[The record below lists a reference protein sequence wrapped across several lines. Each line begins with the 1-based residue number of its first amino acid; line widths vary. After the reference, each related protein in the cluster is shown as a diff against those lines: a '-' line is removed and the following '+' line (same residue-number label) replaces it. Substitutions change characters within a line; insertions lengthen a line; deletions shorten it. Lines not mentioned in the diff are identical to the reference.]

1 MSWQFRHKYV
11 QSKVEK
17 SIFHFIRLFSYVST
31 THFFSISHIYIIMY
45 CYGFYFD
52 LIGHIEFQFLI
63 RFYFIFSRLQIE
75 IYYYVF
81 TIIHLLEFESTF
93 EAFLL
98 VNLNSN
104 L

>member
-1 MSWQFRHKYV
+1 M
-11 QSKVEK
+11 
-17 SIFHFIRLFSYVST
+17 FHFIRHFSYVST
-31 THFFSISHIYIIMY
+31 IHFLFNQSCFHYYLLLWIFFDVVSHIQL
-45 CYGFYFD
+45 G
-52 LIGHIEFQFLI
+52 FLI
-63 RFYFIFSRLQIE
+63 RFNFKFLRLQIE

-98 VNLNSN
+98 VILNSN